1 MPLLAR
7 LAAVVAVGILSWA
20 SPAAAKIKVT
30 AGGGCSKAAAESPCR
45 EVTSGAILAAQSF
58 LFAGKEGA
66 TVELPDR
73 STIRLPEGSEVRF
86 LPRTKVQIGKGD
98 TPAEVLQISR
108 GKVFAE
114 LSPSGGALLMKG
126 PQQMA
131 AILKKGSAVVK
142 AGEDSFLLGVFQGA
156 GVLGSG
162 SDFSD
167 VTGGR
172 VRVVRKGEKPAYRDL
187 LRAPEP
193 RLEPAILLQV
203 GSSGGT
209 ARLSWGALPGAEGY
223 EVSIRSSKGGVSL
236 KKLPKGSTE
245 TLLDGL
251 EGGDHEISLRGVDAE
266 DLEGPWSAP
275 QRLSLVGMELPP
287 GASAQGSM
295 VQLPEK
301 GRLKIRASGE
311 IEASYDR
318 LTTFVPV
325 PGEVGLDQGKARVLR
340 LRRRGESREVQVQLV
355 PRSYQARIRLTPTN
369 ARWPQNPVEV
379 EIELVSGNGM
389 PAPSDIELIPRV
401 TLDQEVLTLSFQRE
415 GGKLRATVP
424 PRNDRKPHVVRV
436 EVSDQF
442 GFFLGRNF
450 LEVAAGP

>member
-1 MPLLAR
+1 
-7 LAAVVAVGILSWA
+7 
-20 SPAAAKIKVT
+20 
-30 AGGGCSKAAAESPCR
+30 
-45 EVTSGAILAAQSF
+45 
-58 LFAGKEGA
+58 
-66 TVELPDR
+66 
-73 STIRLPEGSEVRF
+73 
-86 LPRTKVQIGKGD
+86 VQIGKGD
-98 TPAEVLQISR
+98 TPAEALQITR

-114 LSPSGGALLMKG
+114 LNPSGGALLMKG

-142 AGEDSFLLGVFQGA
+142 VGEDTFLLGVFQGA

-203 GSSGGT
+203 GASGGG
-209 ARLSWGALPGAEGY
+209 ARLAWAALPGAEAY
-223 EVSIRSSKGGVSL
+223 EVSIRSSKGVSL

-251 EGGDHEISLRGVDAE
+251 EGGEHEISLRGVDAE

-275 QRLSLVGMELPP
+275 QKLSLVGVELPP
-287 GASAQGSM
+287 GASSQGNT

-355 PRSYQARIRLTPTN
+355 PRSYQARIRLTPAN
-369 ARWPQNPVEV
+369 ARWPQDPVGIEV
-379 EIELVSGNGM
+379 ELVSGNGM
-389 PAPSDIELIPRV
+389 PAPSDIELIPKV
-401 TLDQEVLTLSFQRE
+401 TLDQEVLDLTFQRE
-415 GGKLRATVP
+415 GGKLRATVA
-424 PRNDRKPHVVRV
+424 PRGDKKPHVIRV
-436 EVSDQF
+436 EVSDQY

-450 LEVAAGP
+450 LEVAAGSGR